1 MENGYINEISKY
13 LLSNNLVLFIG
24 AGFSREFGYPGWG
37 ELLSRIID
45 KFKIENELRNSTLF
59 LKFDKTEFENN
70 EEINMN
76 IFKGL
81 KNVDF
86 LRLADYI
93 DYLIQK
99 KCDTKDESNNI
110 KSSIIEEINNFEKKR
125 INNERID
132 IIRNFFNKYKSYLE
146 EIVTTNYDTN
156 IEYCLNND
164 VSVIHRGYDSLN
176 GIEKRNKIYKIH
188 GCINDQNREI
198 VITERDYQNFLLK
211 NRYLFYKIFSLL
223 TEKKLVFLGYSI
235 NDPNIRSLLNEIK
248 YESQNKVN
256 LEVYW
261 INYDKVNPLDKEY
274 YTKIHNIKIIEDIS
288 IIDFLNLLD
297 DRVEKNE
304 LLKSINKDD
313 IIEIVD
319 EYKDNFNDKVYINEM
334 INVKKIINCDN
345 REDIL
350 KKLYV
355 NIIDDRDTVSLDP
368 FLYLF
373 LNSNIDL
380 QRRLKLNIQN
390 ILEIK
395 SKYIYFIIKYIES
408 DKEKLFYTYLTE
420 SGLVD
425 VFIESAIE
433 YCESYHAFGEYGYAI
448 VICFKIVD
456 LFEEVYKRNRSKI
469 LACLANNIRKSSK
482 TKWLGYD
489 WNALSE
495 VEKYI
500 HILSEDD
507 VKKLIDLVCRGYNSA
522 KEEQVDT
529 ILDSYIFSDSE
540 RKKIKYN
547 YFTKSKI
554 SKKINERIEAVLQ
567 KLSEPNVIKWFEEYE
582 YNYNGNLITLLI
594 NEEAEYIEFKILS
607 ESELIILQDFDME
620 SKECRIIVQADGNE
634 HIFTIDSIDNIDN
647 LIENW
652 LRIKVGNF
660 MSL

>member
-1 MENGYINEISKY
+1 MDSSYINEISKY

-37 ELLSRIID
+37 ELLSRIIY
-45 KFKIENELRNSTLF
+45 KFKIENELTDSTLF
-59 LKFDKTEFENN
+59 LKFEKTEFENN

-76 IFKGL
+76 IFNGL
-81 KNVDF
+81 KGVDF

-99 KCDTKDESNNI
+99 QDDTNGRRSDI
-110 KSSIIEEINNFEKKR
+110 KSSIIEEINNFERMR

-132 IIRNFFNKYKSYLE
+132 VIRDFFNKYKSYLE

-156 IEYCLNND
+156 IEYCFNND

-176 GIEKRNKIYKIH
+176 HIEKRNKIYKIH
-188 GCINDQNREI
+188 GCINDPNKEI
-198 VITERDYQNFLLK
+198 VITETDYQNFLLK

-248 YESQNKVN
+248 YESNNKVN

-261 INYDKVNPLDKEY
+261 VNYDKVNSLDKEY
-274 YTKIHNIKIIEDIS
+274 YNKVHKIKIIEDIS
-288 IIDFLNLLD
+288 IVDFLNSLD
-297 DRVEKNE
+297 SRVKDNQ
-304 LLKSINKDD
+304 LLKNIDKDNVV
-313 IIEIVD
+313 EIVD
-319 EYKDNFNDKVYINEM
+319 NYKNNFNDKVYIDEM
-334 INVKKIINCDN
+334 INIRKIINYDN

-355 NIIDDRDTVSLDP
+355 NIIDDRDRVSLEP
-368 FLYLF
+368 FFYLF
-373 LNSNIDL
+373 LSSNVDIK
-380 QRRLKLNIQN
+380 RRLKLNIQN

-395 SKYIYFIIKYIES
+395 SKYIFFIIKYMDS
-408 DKEKLFYTYLTE
+408 DEEKLFQTYLTE

-425 VFIESAIE
+425 IFMESAIE
-433 YCESYHAFGEYGYAI
+433 YCEGHHAFGEYGHAI
-448 VICFKIVD
+448 VICFKIAE
-456 LFEEVYKRNRSKI
+456 LFKEAYKNKRVKI

-507 VKKLIDLVCRGYNSA
+507 VKKLIDLVSRGDNCA
-522 KEEQVDT
+522 KEEQLDT
-529 ILDSYIFSDSE
+529 ILDSYNFSEAE

-547 YFTKSKI
+547 YLIKSKI
-554 SKKINERIEAVLQ
+554 SRKISDKIEVILR
-567 KLSEPNVIKWFEEYE
+567 KLSEPNIIEWFKVYQ
-582 YNYNGNLITLLI
+582 YNYQENLITLSI
-594 NEEAEYIEFKILS
+594 NEDDEYVEFKILS
-607 ESELIILQDFDME
+607 ESELIILQEFDME
-620 SKECRIIVQADGNE
+620 NKECRIIVQADGDE
-634 HIFTIDSIDNIDN
+634 HVFMIDSIDNIDK
-647 LIENW
+647 LIEKW
-652 LRIKVGNF
+652 VQSTCEIVF
-660 MSL
+660 C